1 MFTCLSEFLVIFFL
15 SMMFRDALQ
24 AQVVLDF
31 IVMSSILRHYDTTAR
46 RHLDYIVFKV
56 RVAGTKM

>member
-1 MFTCLSEFLVIFFL
+1 VIFFL